1 MLKFLFLDYRQLES
15 IQGFTRRLEPPRK
28 HSPDPLMTSMQMW
41 GQDGM
46 TTYGSVTR
54 RPADGLF
61 QFWYTTYSPER
72 KLVLAYAESAD
83 GIDWRRPELDIV
95 KFNDRPTNV
104 VFDKEPHG
112 AAVIYDEAESRP
124 GWKYK
129 MLTGASPSGRISA
142 YRSGD
147 GLRWL
152 PAAENPVVGSNP
164 DCPISFCRLPDGRF
178 VAFHRPGFA
187 DRRVGRTETW
197 NFRNF
202 SEAVMVME
210 PDQNDAP
217 NTQLYGMG
225 SAVYGAYMIG
235 TLWIYHTDVDDMGF
249 YKMLGYQDPE
259 FVHSR
264 GSYCWHRTGQ
274 GTPWIRVEKDPA
286 RFDSAQVQPVSAP
299 VFLDDEVRF
308 YYTGQ
313 RGRHGSKDV
322 WKGSGPRAGFG
333 FASCKPDRFVGVT
346 ARADGR
352 ILTRPFWIDAPRFC
366 ANARIARGG
375 SLRAELLDLDGKL
388 IPGFALKDSLPLTG
402 DSTAHELAWKGSPDL
417 TPLLHREIRLR
428 VHCRNATLY
437 SLYSG
442 TPAEAKRYWD
452 FRIPAFIRMEAEKER
467 M

>member
-1 MLKFLFLDYRQLES
+1 
-15 IQGFTRRLEPPRK
+15 
-28 HSPDPLMTSMQMW
+28 
-41 GQDGM
+41 
-46 TTYGSVTR
+46 
-54 RPADGLF
+54 
-61 QFWYTTYSPER
+61 
-72 KLVLAYAESAD
+72 
-83 GIDWRRPELDIV
+83 
-95 KFNDRPTNV
+95 
-104 VFDKEPHG
+104 
-112 AAVIYDEAESRP
+112 
-124 GWKYK
+124 

-142 YRSGD
+142 FRSAD
-147 GLRWL
+147 GIRWL

-210 PDQNDAP
+210 PDQNDPP

-225 SAVYGAYMIG
+225 AAVYGAYMIG

-264 GSYCWHRTGQ
+264 GSFCWHRTEQ

-299 VFLDDEVRF
+299 VFLEDEVRF

-322 WKGSGPRAGFG
+322 WKGTGPRAGFG
-333 FASCKPDRFVGVT
+333 FANCKPDRFVGVT

-352 ILTRPFWIDAPRFC
+352 ILTRPFWIDTPRFC

-375 SLRAELLDLDGKL
+375 SLRAELLDLEGKV
-388 IPGFALKDSLPLTG
+388 IPGFAMKDSLPVAG
-402 DSTAHELAWKGSPDL
+402 DSTAHELAWRGTPDL

-442 TPAEAKRYWD
+442 STEEARRYWD
-452 FRIPAFIRMEAEKER
+452 FRIPAFIRMEAETER